1 MKKFFQIVFT
11 TPLIILIGLV
21 LSNPIF
27 AQDTTHIKFS
37 QPIVKIPYYR
47 IMFYNVENLF
57 DTEDD
62 SLKND
67 EEFLPTGIKGWT
79 NSRYWQKID
88 NIYKTI
94 VAVGEWAPPV
104 IVGLCEIENRK
115 VLYDLVNKSPLVK
128 LNYQIIH
135 EDSPDRRGVDVGML
149 YRSDV
154 FRPLSHEAIKIVFPF
169 DTAVKTRDVLYVKG
183 TIERKDTIHV
193 FINHWPSRS
202 GGQQQSEPRRKYV
215 AELIKTKTDSILKS
229 NPKAHIIIT
238 GDFNDEPEDVSVTES
253 LKASPDTTNQ
263 KDDLL
268 VNVMYPYIH
277 KGIGTEKYQGHW
289 AILDQFIVSGNL
301 INGSS
306 SLKLND
312 KRGYIFFADYLL
324 EEDKR
329 FMGMMPFRTYAG
341 PRYLGGYSDHLPVFI
356 DLIPN
361 R

>member
-1 MKKFFQIVFT
+1 MKIFFQILFT
-11 TPLIILIGLV
+11 IPLILLIGLG
-21 LSNPIF
+21 LCNPIF
-27 AQDTTHIKFS
+27 AQDTAYIKFS

-67 EEFLPTGIKGWT
+67 EEFLPIGIKGWT
-79 NSRYWQKID
+79 NSRYWEKID
-88 NIYKTI
+88 HIYKTI
-94 VAVGEWAPPV
+94 VAVGEWSPPV

-115 VLYDLVNKSPLVK
+115 VLYDLVNKSPLIK

-154 FRPLSHEAIKIVFPF
+154 FRPLSHESMRIVFPF

-202 GGQQQSEPRRKYV
+202 GGQQQSEPRRKFV
-215 AELIKTKTDSILKS
+215 AEIIKIKTDSILKS
-229 NPKAHIIIT
+229 NPKAHVIIT
-238 GDFNDEPEDVSVTES
+238 GDFNDEPEDISIKES
-253 LKASPDTTNQ
+253 LKAHNDTTEQ

-268 VNVMYPYIH
+268 INTMYPYIN

-301 INGSS
+301 INGNST
-306 SLKLND
+306 LQLNE
-312 KRGYIFFADYLL
+312 KRGYIFFAEYLL

-356 DLIPN
+356 DLIPT